1 MKVLDL
7 VLKTKWYDMIES
19 GEKPE
24 EYRAESPYWVRRLTG
39 LNTGFLP
46 FSYRNG
52 YEKINQKGYTHV
64 RLRRAYTKTSMLFEL
79 NDIVYDYG
87 NASWGAW
94 DEKLFILKLGKRIE
108 P

>member
-7 VLKTKWYDMIES
+7 FLKTKFYDMIER

-24 EYRAESPYWVRRLTG
+24 EYRAESPYWVKRLTG
-39 LNTGFLP
+39 LNTDYLP

-52 YEKINQKGYTHV
+52 YEKINQNGYTHV
-64 RLRRAYTKTSMLFEL
+64 RFHRAYTKTTMLIEL

-94 DEKLFILKLGKRIE
+94 DEKCFILKLGKRIE
-108 P
+108 

>member
-1 MKVLDL
+1 MKILDL
-7 VLKTKWYDMIES
+7 VNKAKWYDMIVS

-24 EYRAESPYWVRRLTG
+24 EYREEKNYWIKRLTG
-39 LNTGFLP
+39 LDLDFLP

-64 RLRRAYTKTSMLFEL
+64 RFHRAYTNTSALFEL
-79 NDIVYDYG
+79 KDVVYGYG

-94 DEKLFILKLGKRIE
+94 DEPAIILKLGKMVE
-108 P
+108 